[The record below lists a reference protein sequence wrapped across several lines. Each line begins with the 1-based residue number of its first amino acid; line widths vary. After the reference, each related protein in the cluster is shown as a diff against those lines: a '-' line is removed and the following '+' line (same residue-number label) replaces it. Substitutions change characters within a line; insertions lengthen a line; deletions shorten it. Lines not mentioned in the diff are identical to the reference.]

1 MISDFFFKIVVLILA
16 IYSLLAFVYGYI
28 NIIVLV
34 LLLLATIVVYI
45 LTQKFNYSVA
55 ENKWRFLATMGSI
68 TTAISLLIN
77 ANIFIKNEKT
87 QVDQNTITFNK
98 IISDTFGKIDD
109 TFMREPEKLGYL
121 YHNIHYASGHPRI
134 QNSEQ
139 KRDKNLEFQQA
150 LRIFYAMEVIF
161 IAGKLNERKDYPEYR
176 GVYNLLDLYASSP
189 LMKEYWKTLRY
200 NFSPAF
206 IKFIEEEFYNYRQS
220 TDVVFVS

>member
-1 MISDFFFKIVVLILA
+1 MKTDFFFKIVVLILA

-34 LLLLATIVVYI
+34 LLLLATTVFYI
-45 LTQKFNYSVA
+45 LTQEFNYNVA

-77 ANIFIKNEKT
+77 ASVFIKNEKT
-87 QVDQNTITFNK
+87 QNDQNTINFNK
-98 IISDTFGKIDD
+98 IISDSFGKIED

-121 YHNIHYASGHPRI
+121 YHNIHYASGHPLI
-134 QNSEQ
+134 PDLEK

-150 LRIFYAMEVIF
+150 LRIFYAMEIIF
-161 IAGKLNERKDYPEYR
+161 IAGKLNQHKDDPQYR
-176 GVYNLLDLYASSP
+176 GIFNLFDIYASSP

-200 NFSPAF
+200 NFSPNF
-206 IKFIEEEFYNYRQS
+206 SNFIEDEFYNYRQS

>member
-1 MISDFFFKIVVLILA
+1 MKTDFFFKIVVLILA

-34 LLLLATIVVYI
+34 LLLLATTIVYI
-45 LTQKFNYSVA
+45 LTQEFNYSVA

-77 ANIFIKNEKT
+77 ANVFIKNEKT
-87 QVDQNTITFNK
+87 QVDQNTINFNK
-98 IISDTFGKIDD
+98 IISDSFGKIEDN
-109 TFMREPEKLGYL
+109 FMREPEKLGYL
-121 YHNIHYASGHPRI
+121 YHNIHYASGHPLI
-134 QNSEQ
+134 PNLEQ

-161 IAGKLNERKDYPEYR
+161 IAGKLNERKDLPEYR
-176 GVYNLLDLYASSP
+176 GVYNLFDLYASAP
-189 LMKEYWKTLRY
+189 LMREYWKTLRY

-220 TDVVFVS
+220 TDIVFVS

>member
-1 MISDFFFKIVVLILA
+1 MKSDFFFKIVVLILA

-34 LLLLATIVVYI
+34 LLLLATTIIYI
-45 LTQKFNYSVA
+45 LTQEFNYNVA

-77 ANIFIKNEKT
+77 ANVFIKNEKT
-87 QVDQNTITFNK
+87 QGDQNMINFNK
-98 IISDTFGKIDD
+98 IISDSFGKIEDN
-109 TFMREPEKLGYL
+109 FMREPEKLGYL
-121 YHNIHYASGHPRI
+121 YHNIHYASGHPLI
-134 QNSEQ
+134 PDLET

-150 LRIFYAMEVIF
+150 LRIFYAMEIIF
-161 IAGKLNERKDYPEYR
+161 IAGKLNERKDLPEYR
-176 GVYNLLDLYASSP
+176 GTINLFDIYASSP
-189 LMKEYWKTLRY
+189 LMREYWKTLRY